1 MSMDLAAADVAPRR
15 QHPAVILL
23 DVGRSLS
30 ALILPL
36 LVLAISRGEDNRQLW
51 FLGIGGV
58 WLVISAIY
66 QFVAWRQFT
75 FEVTGSELRV
85 HSGVLERKERLVP
98 LERIQAVDIHETP
111 LQRLAGVVG
120 VRVETAAG
128 GAEGADVK
136 IGALTRA
143 DAELLRRRL
152 GVTRQSRPVA
162 ATSGPG
168 LGTGPVTPAN
178 GELIRRL
185 STPELLLAAVTSGTI
200 GPALAVVGFAS
211 QVIDD
216 ILPEEIWSRLALDAT
231 ALSPRAL
238 IPLVVLV
245 AVIAWLLAIAGTV
258 LTYGGFELRRFEDRV
273 IISHG
278 LLERRR
284 RTVPVA
290 RMQAI
295 VVTEGLLRRPLG
307 LASVSFESAGYG
319 QESGESGVLWP
330 LLRRTEAVALV
341 ASVAPSLATAIERR
355 ELAGP
360 PPRALSRYLVADVA
374 SWLALCGIVLGIGW
388 FLTSGLV
395 AWLTWF
401 QWWWGGL
408 LLIGLPVVGLN
419 AVLRFRDAG
428 WRIDPAQLLV
438 ISNGGLT
445 RKTTIVPRR
454 RIQFQTVNRNVFQ
467 RRADLATLHMA
478 IASGG
483 AGGGAAVDHLDAGVA
498 FGIVDRLGPAGG
510 QPVADDWTA
519 ERTMTTET
527 SDDAARVPSQTKI
540 PHGSDE
546 KEDASHVRH
555 D

>member
-168 LGTGPVTPAN
+168 LGT
-178 GELIRRL
+178 
-185 STPELLLAAVTSGTI
+185 
-200 GPALAVVGFAS
+200 
-211 QVIDD
+211 
-216 ILPEEIWSRLALDAT
+216 
-231 ALSPRAL
+231 
-238 IPLVVLV
+238 
-245 AVIAWLLAIAGTV
+245 
-258 LTYGGFELRRFEDRV
+258 
-273 IISHG
+273 
-278 LLERRR
+278 
-284 RTVPVA
+284 
-290 RMQAI
+290 
-295 VVTEGLLRRPLG
+295 
-307 LASVSFESAGYG
+307 
-319 QESGESGVLWP
+319 
-330 LLRRTEAVALV
+330 
-341 ASVAPSLATAIERR
+341 
-355 ELAGP
+355 
-360 PPRALSRYLVADVA
+360 
-374 SWLALCGIVLGIGW
+374 
-388 FLTSGLV
+388 
-395 AWLTWF
+395 
-401 QWWWGGL
+401 
-408 LLIGLPVVGLN
+408 
-419 AVLRFRDAG
+419 
-428 WRIDPAQLLV
+428 
-438 ISNGGLT
+438 
-445 RKTTIVPRR
+445 
-454 RIQFQTVNRNVFQ
+454 
-467 RRADLATLHMA
+467 
-478 IASGG
+478 
-483 AGGGAAVDHLDAGVA
+483 
-498 FGIVDRLGPAGG
+498 
-510 QPVADDWTA
+510 
-519 ERTMTTET
+519 
-527 SDDAARVPSQTKI
+527 
-540 PHGSDE
+540 
-546 KEDASHVRH
+546 
-555 D
+555 